1 MLTSIAL
8 PVAQFVAPAI
18 RQGAQ
23 DAIRFGTAG
32 MALYAGIAAIALLGY
47 GSYMGATRT
56 YRGAR
61 SAYSWAGT
69 KVRRTPIALPA
80 MVPSA
85 DPAEVPA

>member
-56 YRGAR
+56 YRGAQ
-61 SAYSWAGT
+61 SAYSWADA

-80 MVPSA
+80 MVPTA
-85 DPAEVPA
+85 PVEMPA

>member
-32 MALYAGIAAIALLGY
+32 VALYAGVAAIALLGY

-69 KVRRTPIALPA
+69 KVRRTAIALPV

>member
-32 MALYAGIAAIALLGY
+32 VALYAGIATVALLGY
-47 GSYMGATRT
+47 GSYMGAICA
-56 YRGAR
+56 YRGVR
-61 SAYSWAGT
+61 SAYTWAGT
-69 KVRRTPIALPA
+69 NVRRAPLAIPA
-80 MVPSA
+80 MAPVA
-85 DPAEVPA
+85 DPAAAPA